1 MDYYS
6 VLGIN
11 RNASEEEI
19 KKAYRRLAHEYHPDK
34 AGGSEKKFKEINEA
48 YQVLSNREKRAQ
60 YDAFGQMP
68 FGGGGPSGDGFAGF
82 GDFGDMFEELWSVFG
97 GKRRTTYVHGAD
109 IEAMQVVSL
118 EEAFT
123 GTEKNISFAT
133 FIPCDACGGKG
144 YAEKEGFL
152 KCTACGG
159 RGEVVEEKRTF
170 FGAFSQVR
178 SCAACRGR
186 GEVPKKVCA
195 DCAGAGRA
203 RGKRDVRVMIS
214 SGIEDGQVIKITGKG
229 EAGERGGKQG
239 DLYVVVRVKPHE
251 VFTRKGADLFMT
263 RSIKATDA
271 LLEKEIVFSGIDGER
286 ITVTVPKGF
295 NLKDDLTVPDK
306 GMPMSHIGTASSR
319 GALHVSFNLV
329 TPKKLSKKA
338 KDLLEELDE
347 EL

>member
-159 RGEVVEEKRTF
+159 AKLLKKS
-170 FGAFSQVR
+170 AR
-178 SCAACRGR
+178 SSARSR
-186 GEVPKKVCA
+186 RS
-195 DCAGAGRA
+195 GRA
-203 RGKRDVRVMIS
+203 PRAG
-214 SGIEDGQVIKITGKG
+214 DGAKC
-229 EAGERGGKQG
+229 
-239 DLYVVVRVKPHE
+239 P
-251 VFTRKGADLFMT
+251 RKYAP
-263 RSIKATDA
+263 
-271 LLEKEIVFSGIDGER
+271 
-286 ITVTVPKGF
+286 TVPAQEGRA
-295 NLKDDLTVPDK
+295 
-306 GMPMSHIGTASSR
+306 ASAMC
-319 GALHVSFNLV
+319 AL
-329 TPKKLSKKA
+329 
-338 KDLLEELDE
+338 
-347 EL
+347 